1 MAPAV
6 STLSGRADGS
16 LVQLLARIDADISTL
31 TARALSAFNELLSH
45 DSPLSA
51 RSDLAPRSE
60 LEPRNNNGPYVHPK
74 SMSAGVLVIFSLL
87 GASIGLLVLWLFVMK
102 GGFIWKP
109 TDWEDYKSSV
119 LRRPGERPD
128 DAITVFSDG
137 STRRA
142 GGSTAGARTV
152 VLGELDTTYTKS
164 HVHKTFGPRP
174 MGKKKTSVWGTG
186 EGSIWGRL
194 RGGGLNDNDTVVMRE
209 KEMRQVSGGGRSFVD
224 KQEPARPRGW
234 KPEDSDLSGYPDL
247 GRGETT
253 VRHPAKV
260 RHSKSRAAASA
271 APASRPGR
279 VKSTRTQKPPP
290 QPRRIPSP
298 EEEYTSSDTDTESDT
313 ESESDSDDDSI
324 DQSQLG
330 MAKGNKT
337 YAHPL
342 PMENILAGR
351 SQAPIERN
359 GGGAGGTYGSG
370 VPVGHLVPVGPRA
383 LVHGGSR
390 EMVRAGRGYRKG
402 SEGSLS
408 SMDSIG
414 SSRV

>member
-1 MAPAV
+1 MAPV
-6 STLSGRADGS
+6 LSTLSGRSPDGS
-16 LVQLLARIDADISTL
+16 LSQLMARVDDDVSNLA
-31 TARALSAFNELLSH
+31 ARALSAFHDLLSN

-51 RSDLAPRSE
+51 RSDLAPRSG
-60 LEPRNNNGPYVHPK
+60 LEPRSSPYVHPK

-87 GASIGLLVLWLFVMK
+87 GASIGLLAIWLFVMK

-209 KEMRQVSGGGRSFVD
+209 KEMRQVSNPHSFVD

-247 GRGETT
+247 SRGETT

-260 RHSKSRAAASA
+260 RHSKSRAAAA
-271 APASRPGR
+271 APASRAGR
-279 VKSTRTQKPPP
+279 VKSTRTHKPQKPPP
-290 QPRRIPSP
+290 QPRRIPTP
-298 EEEYTSSDTDTESDT
+298 EEEYTSSDTSSESET
-313 ESESDSDDDSI
+313 ESETDSDDDSI

-330 MAKGNKT
+330 MAKGNKS

-351 SQAPIERN
+351 SQGPIERN

-370 VPVGHLVPVGPRA
+370 VPVGHLVPVGSRA
-383 LVHGGSR
+383 VVHGGSR
-390 EMVRAGRGYRKG
+390 EMVRGGKGYRKG